1 MSKRKRQKSSN
12 DSPFLSPLS
21 TRICIEA
28 PSEVGMWANE
38 PQTVDRNKSCKI
50 QTRGA
55 IRRLSLDNPV
65 RTSESQ
71 NNTTIQL
78 KPTPEV
84 KMHKKGENQGS
95 RHFEG
100 YHFNVMDENTENE
113 GTNSKS
119 QGFKNPLDYLKK
131 QVDPLSDTLIPE
143 EITWNASIP
152 FFSHFS
158 TTDFA
163 TAEDFTRFDF
173 ENRAK
178 LDFFANCLLNTS
190 GTDIDE
196 AISLYKQIFEN
207 TQTDDAHLSEAGS
220 CESPRRKNVKKPTR
234 KLNLENTPVL
244 YNSFNSTTTGFD
256 RSGTSES
263 TTSFRPTSLKRQTA
277 MKMLKKAQ
285 GDVQELC
292 KVFNQLYDA
301 LEFPD
306 PSLTRDEMDTQAG
319 VEREESE
326 LRENEIREDRLM
338 ESLANTQLSLKIET
352 YKNLL
357 SVFSPRASCV
367 QASTPHSVSAKNGKS
382 QK

>member
-1 MSKRKRQKSSN
+1 M
-12 DSPFLSPLS
+12 
-21 TRICIEA
+21 
-28 PSEVGMWANE
+28 
-38 PQTVDRNKSCKI
+38 VDRNKNCKI

-65 RTSESQ
+65 KSTNESK
-71 NNTTIQL
+71 NTTIQL

-84 KMHKKGENQGS
+84 KVNKHSDKTANQGS
-95 RHFEG
+95 KRFEG
-100 YHFNVMDENTENE
+100 YQFSVMDENAEND
-113 GTNSKS
+113 GTISKP
-119 QGFKNPLDYLKK
+119 QGYKNPLDYLKK

-143 EITWNASIP
+143 DITWNASIP

-158 TTDFA
+158 APDFA
-163 TAEDFTRFDF
+163 TAENFTHYDF

-196 AISLYKQIFEN
+196 AISLYKQIFED
-207 TQTDDAHLSEAGS
+207 TQTDAHLSEAGS
-220 CESPRRKNVKKPTR
+220 CESPRRKNIKPR

-244 YNSFNSTTTGFD
+244 YNSFNSTTAFD
-256 RSGTSES
+256 RSGTTES
-263 TTSFRPTSLKRQTA
+263 TSSFRPTSLKRQTA

-306 PSLTRDEMDTQAG
+306 SSSTHNEMDTQAG
-319 VEREESE
+319 VEREEFE
-326 LRENEIREDRLM
+326 LRENELREDRLM
-338 ESLANTQLSLKIET
+338 ESLANTQLNLKIET

-367 QASTPHSVSAKNGKS
+367 QASTPHSVGAKNGKT